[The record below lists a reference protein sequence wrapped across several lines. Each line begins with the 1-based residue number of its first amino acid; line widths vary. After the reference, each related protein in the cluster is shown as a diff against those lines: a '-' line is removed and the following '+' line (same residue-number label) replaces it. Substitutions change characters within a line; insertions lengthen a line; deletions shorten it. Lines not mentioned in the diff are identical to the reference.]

1 MKRFHVNISVSDLQQ
16 SVRFYE
22 QLFAQ
27 TPTMLKDDYAKWMLD
42 DPKINFSLT
51 THGSHKGIDH
61 IGLQSEDKAEFE
73 QLRQRLH
80 DADMSTFEQPDVTCC
95 YAQSSKSWVRDP
107 DNVAWEIFVSNG
119 ESSIYDDGSET
130 TSHRFADG
138 SVAAQETPRDP
149 NQQARCC
156 G

>member
-1 MKRFHVNISVSDLQQ
+1 MKRFHVNISVSNLQK
-16 SVRFYE
+16 SVHFYQ

-27 TPTMLKDDYAKWMLD
+27 DPTTLKDDYAKWMLD

-51 THGSHKGIDH
+51 TRGSQKGIDH

-73 QLRQRLH
+73 QLRERLH
-80 DADMSTFEQPDVTCC
+80 QADMSTFEQPEVTCC

-107 DNVAWEIFVSNG
+107 DNVAWETFVSLGN
-119 ESSIYDDGSET
+119 SSVYDDGSET
-130 TSHRFADG
+130 TSHRFANNEAPTPETV
-138 SVAAQETPRDP
+138 SNQEHQP
-149 NQQARCC
+149 RCC

>member
-1 MKRFHVNISVSDLQQ
+1 MKRFHVNISVSDLQK

-27 TPTMLKDDYAKWMLD
+27 EPTTLKNDYAKWMLD

-73 QLRQRLH
+73 ELRERLH
-80 DADMSTFEQPDVTCC
+80 EADMSTFEQPDVTCC

-107 DNVAWEIFVSNG
+107 DNVAWETFVSLG
-119 ESSIYDDGSET
+119 DSSVYDDGSET
-130 TSHRFADG
+130 TSHRFAN
-138 SVAAQETPRDP
+138 SEVSNAETASAQSD
-149 NQQARCC
+149 QSRCC